1 MPRTIVGLDILE
13 DTVAAVHVKSLM
25 QGYQVINCVTVPVEE
40 PGGIGAALAAV
51 CEAIDPKGAACNSVI
66 EDGHVSFRNLGMPF
80 VDHKKIRQTLPFE
93 LETMMSSPVEKQL
106 VDFIDV
112 RRTSSQT
119 DLIAAAASREYIA
132 GLLANFT
139 PLGVEPEVLDVRG
152 LSLANQL
159 ILQEDTPADGLLLY
173 LGRRKSSLVLFLDK
187 TVVLIRQ
194 IPFRGAAAAASG
206 DAEAQPDP
214 AGAHAAGLQA
224 LCRTIGLTLR
234 GFQVESGSGS
244 RPEKVFLTGPGALVP
259 ETAELLGQ
267 GLDLPVSLLNLPETA
282 ENIQLSAGV
291 SGRYNPVLMDNAL
304 ALAVRES
311 RKGKGFNFRR
321 EEFQVKT
328 RLVKL
333 KKELT
338 QGAIYLTIIFVL
350 LAVNWMVD
358 YQDYRKQNALLD
370 SRIKEVFSKTFPE
383 VTTIVDPVQQM
394 KTKIAELKKGAGGL
408 PGMNMDQTVLQVLN
422 DISSRIPG
430 ELEVLV
436 NRMVIDVENIQM
448 RGTTD
453 NFNTVDSVKKG
464 LEASDIYRDVTIASA
479 NLDPSGKG
487 VRFEIKM
494 DRVR

>member
-1 MPRTIVGLDILE
+1 M
-13 DTVAAVHVKSLM
+13 
-25 QGYQVINCVTVPVEE
+25 
-40 PGGIGAALAAV
+40 
-51 CEAIDPKGAACNSVI
+51 
-66 EDGHVSFRNLGMPF
+66 
-80 VDHKKIRQTLPFE
+80 
-93 LETMMSSPVEKQL
+93 
-106 VDFIDV
+106 
-112 RRTSSQT
+112 
-119 DLIAAAASREYIA
+119 
-132 GLLANFT
+132 
-139 PLGVEPEVLDVRG
+139 
-152 LSLANQL
+152 
-159 ILQEDTPADGLLLY
+159 
-173 LGRRKSSLVLFLDK
+173 
-187 TVVLIRQ
+187 
-194 IPFRGAAAAASG
+194 
-206 DAEAQPDP
+206 
-214 AGAHAAGLQA
+214 
-224 LCRTIGLTLR
+224 
-234 GFQVESGSGS
+234 
-244 RPEKVFLTGPGALVP
+244 
-259 ETAELLGQ
+259 
-267 GLDLPVSLLNLPETA
+267 
-282 ENIQLSAGV
+282 

-453 NFNTVDSVKKG
+453 NFNTA
-464 LEASDIYRDVTIASA
+464 LLTLA
-479 NLDPSGKG
+479 
-487 VRFEIKM
+487 
-494 DRVR
+494 